1 MGITHF
7 NKVSGVNG
15 VYVRSATAGEIKV
28 ADADGIYKAVSGT
41 TTVNISGSEG
51 VVSHFWTL
59 ASTALGTAAYYTA
72 PYACNVAGYVNFTV
86 SSGTGRVVAVA
97 HGSAGDNAL
106 ATASGV
112 TGSVGA
118 SVAMTASADT
128 TFTAGEVMKF
138 TVASCATAQG
148 MVGLTVILTKTA

>member
-59 ASTALGTAAYYTA
+59 ASTALGTAAYY
-72 PYACNVAGYVNFTV
+72 
-86 SSGTGRVVAVA
+86 SSVCLQCSWLCELYCFKWYRPCCGSGSRV
-97 HGSAGDNAL
+97 
-106 ATASGV
+106 
-112 TGSVGA
+112 
-118 SVAMTASADT
+118 
-128 TFTAGEVMKF
+128 
-138 TVASCATAQG
+138 CWR
-148 MVGLTVILTKTA
+148 